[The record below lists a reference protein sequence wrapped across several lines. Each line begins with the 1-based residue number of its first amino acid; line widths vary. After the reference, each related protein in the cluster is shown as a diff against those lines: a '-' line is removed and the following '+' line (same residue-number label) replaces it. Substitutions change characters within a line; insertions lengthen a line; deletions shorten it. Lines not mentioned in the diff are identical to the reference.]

1 MQNHENQFS
10 ASFCAPLVSSYQLF
24 GNRIFRDTNSH
35 KTRKRCSFVQCFPV
49 LHLLATQ
56 PGADGRIRIDH
67 VHFPQRRQ
75 AAYVLT
81 FRRFRGFL
89 CPRLLPRKTRR
100 KGKNKGE
107 FSLPKPLTLCPI
119 RARRSRFR
127 MGKKSCTAGG
137 LRYPGHIV
145 KTFFAGG
152 RRQGTPQARTQAPVR
167 PSLRRLVL
175 ISPP

>member
-1 MQNHENQFS
+1 MPAIAVS
-10 ASFCAPLVSSYQLF
+10 AAVHAS
-24 GNRIFRDTNSH
+24 
-35 KTRKRCSFVQCFPV
+35 KTRKRRTFVRRFR
-49 LHLLATQ
+49 LL
-56 PGADGRIRIDH
+56 PERLGADGRIRIDH

-81 FRRFRGFL
+81 FRRFRGFP

-119 RARRSRFR
+119 WARRSRFR

-145 KTFFAGG
+145 KTFFTGGEVARNPAG
-152 RRQGTPQARTQAPVR
+152 THASARTPKPPPPCPHFDFRKLPCFCVF
-167 PSLRRLVL
+167 RRF
-175 ISPP
+175 

>member
-1 MQNHENQFS
+1 MILFFDSLGARITSVGKISFPHLFAHLFPETVNYLKIAFS
-10 ASFCAPLVSSYQLF
+10 QLF
-24 GNRIFRDTNSH
+24 CLKISH
-35 KTRKRCSFVQCFPV
+35 KTRKRRTFVRRFPV
-49 LHLLATQ
+49 LQRSAAGS
-56 PGADGRIRIDH
+56 GADGRIRIDH

-81 FRRFRGFL
+81 FRRFRGFP

-119 RARRSRFR
+119 WARRSRFR

-145 KTFFAGG
+145 KTFFTGG
-152 RRQGTPQARTQAPVR
+152 RRQ
-167 PSLRRLVL
+167 
-175 ISPP
+175 